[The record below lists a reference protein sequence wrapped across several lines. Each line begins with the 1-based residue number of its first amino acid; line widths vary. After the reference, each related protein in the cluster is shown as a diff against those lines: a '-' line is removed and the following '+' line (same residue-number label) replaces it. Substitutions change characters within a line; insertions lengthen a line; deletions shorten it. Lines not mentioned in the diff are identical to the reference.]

1 MEHKKVESRLLTE
14 FIEGDR
20 QATKVFLREYGGI
33 IKYVVGKIAPKGN
46 VVDAEDLF
54 NEVFAYL
61 FENKKKIILDFKQKC
76 KFSTYL
82 YLISRRYALKKVKE
96 ETKVPNALASSPQ
109 VEDLP
114 SKLMEE
120 TEEWDEE
127 VKKALPL
134 AIQQLDENTRL
145 FIKMYYVDN
154 RSINDIMRMF
164 NWESPNSVYSKKN
177 RVLQKLRKNMKKI
190 LKEWRLTQCIPT

>member
-1 MEHKKVESRLLTE
+1 MEHKKVESGLLTA

-20 QATKVFLREYGGI
+20 RASRAFLQKYGGI
-33 IKYVVGKIAPKGN
+33 IKYVVGKIVPKGY
-46 VVDAEDLF
+46 VVDTEDLF
-54 NEVFAYL
+54 NEVIAYIFA
-61 FENKKKIILDFKQKC
+61 NKKRIILDFKQKC

-82 YLISRRYALKKVKE
+82 YIISRRYALKKVKQ
-96 ETKVPNALASSPQ
+96 ETKIPNAHVSSPQ
-109 VEDLP
+109 VENLP
-114 SKLMEE
+114 AKLMEE

-134 AIQQLDENTRL
+134 AIKQLDKNGQL

-154 RSINDIMRMF
+154 RSMSDIMRMF
-164 NWESPNSVYSKKN
+164 NWESTNSVYSKKS
-177 RVLQKLRKNMKKI
+177 RILYKLRKNMKKI